1 MFHIRRLHLG
11 HLAKAF
17 ALREAPS
24 NVAPSNQKF
33 SGPKA
38 AKSRRLRPSEDNDQS
53 AEKRMREAV
62 RTQGKSHKK
71 DGVYMSS
78 GVSEFQIPG
87 GQDLEELVA
96 KR

>member
-24 NVAPSNQKF
+24 NAASSTQKS

-38 AKSRRLRPSEDNDQS
+38 VKARRQRPSEDNDQT
-53 AEKRMREAV
+53 AEKRMRDAV
-62 RTQGKSHKK
+62 RAQGKSHKK
-71 DGVYMSS
+71 NGVYMSS
-78 GVSEFQIPG
+78 GVSEFQISG